1 MNELAPGLTP
11 ANATLYSFAFT
22 LVGFILGS
30 IPFSLV
36 IGRLGAGVDI
46 RRYGDHNP
54 GMTNV
59 LRAAGW
65 KLALPALLL
74 DAFKGAIPVGIAWFG
89 LGLQGM
95 WIVPVALAPVLGHAF
110 SPFLGG
116 RGGKA
121 VAVTFGI
128 WAGLTV
134 GAGPIVLG
142 FLLGLM
148 VAVFESSSWAM
159 ILAFALFG
167 GFILPYYGPTS
178 PEFAAVWLGNLL
190 ILLVKHAGD
199 LHSLPAIRKSLL
211 QKVTHKR

>member
-1 MNELAPGLTP
+1 MNELVVGLSPT
-11 ANATLYSFAFT
+11 NAWLYSILFSLA
-22 LVGFILGS
+22 GFFLGS
-30 IPFSLV
+30 IPFSVV
-36 IGRLGAGVDI
+36 IGKLGAGVDI

-74 DAFKGAIPVGIAWFG
+74 DAFKGTIPVGIAWFG

-110 SPFLGG
+110 SPFLGW

-134 GAGPIVLG
+134 GAGPTILG

-148 VAVFESSSWAM
+148 YTVFENSGWAM
-159 ILAFALFG
+159 MLAFTLFG
-167 GFILPYYGPTS
+167 GFILTYYGPNS
-178 PEFAAVWLGNLL
+178 PELVAVWLGNLL
-190 ILLVKHAGD
+190 ILIAKHADD
-199 LHSLPAIRKSLL
+199 LRSPPAIRKSLL
-211 QKVTHKR
+211 KKASRAR